1 MGAPEKRSM
10 GPQTKNHNYIWAIG
24 GKIEGH
30 HTVDDTTVYSIE
42 EDRWCSSVNG
52 DLTPIPE
59 AVQGAG
65 WTLYEDEIFCFGGK
79 TDVHTGATDAVQV
92 YDIAADEWE
101 HREPMPEPRSKL
113 GKYYPVVD
121 DRYVYLFGGD
131 NEKGRF
137 NRVAWNWRYDLKKD
151 AWDRGVSDAPFTQ
164 SFPLP
169 TFHDGWL
176 YYSTGNTQQKG
187 GQNNYPGALNQ
198 RYNPETDNWQV
209 VTPTPHPVTDGSGV
223 KFEDE
228 LHFIGGWNTNEAF
241 YNENRDYFRGE
252 VKKQHT
258 VYDYESN
265 TWRYEDELPGHWH
278 HGGTRSADGYLWR
291 YLGTI
296 DEVAGE
302 GPDRH
307 TDRIQR
313 WNGEQWE
320 EMTPAP
326 VEKMNF
332 STVTSEIGPGDA

>member
-1 MGAPEKRSM
+1 
-10 GPQTKNHNYIWAIG
+10 
-24 GKIEGH
+24 
-30 HTVDDTTVYSIE
+30 
-42 EDRWCSSVNG
+42 
-52 DLTPIPE
+52 
-59 AVQGAG
+59 
-65 WTLYEDEIFCFGGK
+65 
-79 TDVHTGATDAVQV
+79 
-92 YDIAADEWE
+92 
-101 HREPMPEPRSKL
+101 MPEPRSKL

-137 NRVAWNWRYDLKKD
+137 NRVAWNWRYDLEKD